1 MHISSKA
8 FSKSKILFALLLF
21 LLANLLMRFLPFGS
35 IALAQI
41 TGTQSLPDTLF
52 FYSPNDLFNLLTI
65 YGVQGRIMYLN
76 FQLIDYFYPLV
87 YGYLLIAFLFH
98 NLVHSRFHNW
108 FLFPIIPVL
117 FDYFENILI
126 RIQIST
132 FPHPCNELAL
142 FSSTFTTLKWL
153 LISLIILVTV
163 YLYICKKL
171 KQE

>member
-1 MHISSKA
+1 MHISTKA
-8 FSKSKILFALLLF
+8 FSKSKIIVALLLF
-21 LLANLLMRFLPFGS
+21 LLANLLMHFSPFGS

-87 YGYLLIAFLFH
+87 YGYLLMAFLFH
-98 NLVHSRFHNW
+98 NLIYSRFHNW
-108 FLFPIIPVL
+108 LLIPILPVL

-126 RIQIST
+126 RIQISS
-132 FPHPCNELAL
+132 FPNPNNELAL
-142 FSSTFTTLKWL
+142 LSSSFTTLKWL
-153 LISLIILVTV
+153 FISLIILVTV
-163 YLYICKKL
+163 YLYIRKKL